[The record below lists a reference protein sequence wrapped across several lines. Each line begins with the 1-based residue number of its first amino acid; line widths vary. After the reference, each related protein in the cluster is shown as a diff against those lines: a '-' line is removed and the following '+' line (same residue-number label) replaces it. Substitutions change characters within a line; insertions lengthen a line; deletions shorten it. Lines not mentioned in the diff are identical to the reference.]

1 MLCFFS
7 ADLLNCI
14 HNVDLIELSKDKLA
28 LGMSLAYTLRD
39 DKGSILLAKGHRIES
54 IQQLDGIRSRNKLFV
69 EIDESEEGLRAMMSG
84 ITALNLVGAPIK
96 DFSKYMN
103 VDRHQGP
110 SEVLT
115 GTLIERWGT
124 VESKLGGLLAS
135 VSTTSDFESKIRGLS
150 QSIQL
155 LMSRDSTASQFLLF
169 NRAITQFNGYSVSHS
184 LLCAALAQSLIAIF
198 ELSEEEGCSLVCA
211 ALTMNVAMTRL
222 QDQLALQKEPVSVA
236 QRKQIESHGSVGSQ
250 LLTAAGVVDPL
261 WLDLVEHHHS
271 PVSGPD
277 QLAEWP
283 ATTRLIKILQTVDRY
298 TAAMSPRK
306 SRVGRTAKASV
317 QSVVVQASGPKL
329 DQVGTALVRILGV
342 SPPGTYVKLAN
353 GETAVVM
360 RRGTKPTEP
369 VVASVINRND
379 EHIAEPRLHD
389 TSKPAFAV
397 EATLVASSIRLNLNM
412 EAMLKLIPK

>member
-1 MLCFFS
+1 M
-7 ADLLNCI
+7 
-14 HNVDLIELSKDKLA
+14 DLIELSKDKLT

-39 DKGSILLAKGHRIES
+39 DKGSILLAKGHRIETT
-54 IQQLDGIRSRNKLFV
+54 QQLEGIRSRNKVFV
-69 EIDESEEGLRAMMSG
+69 EIDESEEGVRAMMSG

-103 VDRHQGP
+103 VDRNQGP
-110 SEVLT
+110 SEALT

-135 VSTTSDFESKIRGLS
+135 VSTTPDFESKIRGLA
-150 QSIQL
+150 QGIQL

-184 LLCAALAQSLIAIF
+184 LLCAALAQSLVAIF
-198 ELSEEEGCSLVCA
+198 ELSESEGGSLVCA

-222 QDQLALQKEPVSVA
+222 QDQLALQKDPVTPL
-236 QRKQIESHGSVGSQ
+236 QRQEIDAHG
-250 LLTAAGVVDPL
+250 TAGRQFLSGAGVADAL
-261 WLDLVEHHHS
+261 WLELVEKHHE

-277 QLAEWP
+277 LLGDWP
-283 ATTRLIKILQTVDRY
+283 LTTRLIKILQTVDRY

-317 QSVVVQASGPKL
+317 QSVVVQVSGPKL

-353 GETAVVM
+353 GEVAVVM

-369 VVASVINRND
+369 IVASVINRTD
-379 EHIAEPRLHD
+379 DPIAEPRLHD

>member
-1 MLCFFS
+1 M
-7 ADLLNCI
+7 
-14 HNVDLIELSKDKLA
+14 DLIELSKDKLT

-39 DKGSILLAKGHRIES
+39 DKGSILLAKGHRIETT
-54 IQQLDGIRSRNKLFV
+54 QQLEGIRSRGKLFV
-69 EIDESEEGLRAMMSG
+69 EIDESEEGVRAMMSG

-110 SEVLT
+110 SEALT
-115 GTLIERWGT
+115 GTLVERWGT

-135 VSTTSDFESKIRGLS
+135 VSTTPEFETKIRGLA
-150 QSIQL
+150 QGIQL

-169 NRAITQFNGYSVSHS
+169 NRAITQFSGYSVSHS
-184 LLCAALAQSLIAIF
+184 LLCAALAQSLVAIF
-198 ELSEEEGCSLVCA
+198 ELSESEGSSLVCA

-222 QDQLALQKEPVSVA
+222 QDQLALQKDPVTPA
-236 QRKQIESHGSVGSQ
+236 QRQEIDAHGTVGRQMLSG
-250 LLTAAGVVDPL
+250 AGVADAL
-261 WLDLVEHHHS
+261 WLDLVEKHHA

-277 QLAEWP
+277 LLGDWP
-283 ATTRLIKILQTVDRY
+283 LTTRLIKILQTVDRY

-306 SRVGRTAKASV
+306 SRVGRTAKDSV
-317 QSVVVQASGPKL
+317 HSVVVQSTGPKL

-353 GETAVVM
+353 GEVAVVM

-369 VVASVINRND
+369 IVASVINRND
-379 EHIAEPRLHD
+379 DPIAEPRLHD
-389 TSKPAFAV
+389 TSKPALAV
-397 EATLVASSIRLNLNM
+397 QATLVASSIRLNLNM

>member
-1 MLCFFS
+1 M
-7 ADLLNCI
+7 
-14 HNVDLIELSKDKLA
+14 DLIELSKDKLT
-28 LGMSLAYTLRD
+28 LGMALAYTLRD
-39 DKGSILLAKGHRIES
+39 DKGSILLAKGQRIETT
-54 IQQLDGIRSRNKLFV
+54 QQLEGIRSRNKLFV
-69 EIDESEEGLRAMMSG
+69 EIDESEEGVRAMMSG

-110 SEVLT
+110 AEALT
-115 GTLIERWGT
+115 GTLVERWGT

-135 VSTTSDFESKIRGLS
+135 VSTTPDFEVKIRGLA

-169 NRAITQFNGYSVSHS
+169 NRSITQFNGYSVSHS
-184 LLCAALAQSLIAIF
+184 LLCAALAQSLVAIF
-198 ELSEEEGCSLVCA
+198 ELSEAEGSSLVCA

-222 QDQLALQKEPVSVA
+222 QDQLALQKDPVTSA
-236 QRKQIESHGSVGSQ
+236 QRQEIDAHG
-250 LLTAAGVVDPL
+250 TAGGQMLSGAGVADAL
-261 WLDLVEHHHS
+261 WLELVEKHHS

-277 QLAEWP
+277 LLADWP
-283 ATTRLIKILQTVDRY
+283 LTTRLIKILQTVDRY

-306 SRVGRTAKASV
+306 SRVGRTAKDSV
-317 QSVVVQASGPKL
+317 HSVVVQSTGPKL

-353 GETAVVM
+353 GEVAVVM

-369 VVASVINRND
+369 IVASVINRND
-379 EHIAEPRLHD
+379 DPIAEPRLHD
-389 TSKPAFAV
+389 TSKPALAV
-397 EATLVASSIRLNLNM
+397 QATLVASSIRLNLNL